1 MTETTQT
8 TIPRPGKRPHRVN
21 VRFTPEE
28 YKHIKEQARI
38 ANKGLAEWLRGLAMG
53 QHFLPVPRFPEDV
66 QRALKSFGGN
76 LNQLAHQANMGR
88 VDKKEVEALRGEA
101 SVLLGAIRGQ

>member
-8 TIPRPGKRPHRVN
+8 ISPRPGKRPHRVN

-28 YKHIKEQARI
+28 YRHIKEQAQI
-38 ANKGLAEWLRGLAMG
+38 ANKGLAVWLRGLAMG
-53 QHFLPVPRFPEDV
+53 QQYFPVPRFPDDV

-76 LNQLAHQANMGR
+76 LNQLSHQANMGR
-88 VDKKEVEALRGEA
+88 MGTKEVEALRGEVSA
-101 SVLLGAIRGQ
+101 LLGAIRGQ